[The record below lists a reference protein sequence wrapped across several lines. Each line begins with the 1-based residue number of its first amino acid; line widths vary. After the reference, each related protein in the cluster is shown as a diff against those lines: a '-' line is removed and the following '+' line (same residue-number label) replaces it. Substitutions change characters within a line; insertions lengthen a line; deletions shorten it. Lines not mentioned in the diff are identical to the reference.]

1 LGCAFSSHVFAW
13 LLDKVISSVAV
24 GSFDKFYTD
33 GTLKENPESEAS
45 MFIRYQFLGCA
56 FSSQVV
62 AWLLDKWISSQLL
75 GCAFSSQV
83 VAWLLDKV
91 ISSVAVGG
99 SSTYV
104 GRLLET
110 GASCRTWGLQ
120 PKFNAKCLAEKELL
134 LGFDKSY
141 TDGSLK
147 DNPELE
153 PSMFIRCQLL
163 GCAFSCQVVAWFLD
177 KLFSFQLFGC
187 AFSSQV
193 FAWLLVKVIS
203 PEAVGGSCSYVG
215 RLVETA
221 VSCKTCG
228 LQRKFGDNEDTKLFD
243 AETQRPFPA
252 HWLDCDNC
260 DRKSPPSN
268 TCRYCTI
275 NLCSR
280 CRRAGMLCACYYRA
294 SLLQGLRPRGRR
306 LDGSL
311 RFA

>member
-1 LGCAFSSHVFAW
+1 MLVNASGEMCILSGTERELLLGFDKFYTDGTLKANPESEASMFIRYQFLGCAFSCQVIAWFLDKWFSSLLLGCAFSSHVVAW

-62 AWLLDKWISSQLL
+62 AWLLDKWI
-75 GCAFSSQV
+75 
-83 VAWLLDKV
+83 
-91 ISSVAVGG
+91 
-99 SSTYV
+99 
-104 GRLLET
+104 
-110 GASCRTWGLQ
+110 
-120 PKFNAKCLAEKELL
+120 
-134 LGFDKSY
+134 
-141 TDGSLK
+141 
-147 DNPELE
+147 
-153 PSMFIRCQLL
+153 
-163 GCAFSCQVVAWFLD
+163 
-177 KLFSFQLFGC
+177 SFQLFGC